1 MLDAWVREV
10 RTGWGERAYRSV
22 SAVAPVLCAGDLQ
35 SVGHL
40 LATDGHQLDDVLGW
54 FRHLAPRSK
63 SFRRRLERGGI
74 IDITS
79 GWAGRVLH
87 YDFGADSVAPL
98 EVLRLRVQQH
108 VELCRSVGEAP
119 GRNLA
124 IVVIEGNG
132 SPSCAPQLRLHA
144 RRTFVAGETMAA
156 TPSGKLL
163 VLVRRDDG
171 LRSRTLR
178 LADAMRHDDQL
189 DGPPVR
195 VWIEPLSMAA
205 EHIDSHLVGLA
216 S

>member
-54 FRHLAPRSK
+54 FRHLATRSK

-87 YDFGADSVAPL
+87 YDFGADSVATL

-216 S
+216 R